1 MIQTILGMENCEI
14 LDSTFSTTKHN
25 KPKLYLDLVGI
36 KEKSGEYSYKYQ
48 ISTPISNAKSV
59 KEKLEKVLGISYDES
74 KETKSIEG
82 VSYTVTPDEIKT
94 LIKLTS
100 HIEKKNIEEIKINLK
115 AAYKS
120 DVVNL
125 PDALNVNYDSL
136 EEIIAEYTMSVSQ
149 PTSHVNPLNLSSHL
163 SPRNS
168 DKETP
173 NPYLNTQNKDINSP
187 GDSNHQLSPNS
198 SDEDMQTT
206 PPPESNETIADL
218 KAENKILKQKNENL
232 ETDNN
237 SDEELSII
245 RKPINFYDNIMA
257 VPSKSLNPTS
267 SRFQPLGSS
276 PQDTPSSVAT
286 DDVESDEMSSTPNSI
301 EELQSKSSS
310 ASQDLLSSSSSE
322 EELIFNRNILPT
334 DNESPRKS
342 SSINTNK
349 RKHSA
354 SENEELTLSD
364 SEDEALNSSVKKQ
377 LSKKL
382 KVSNFDEVMPI
393 LFDLV
398 KNLKFSN
405 LTRVEKENLTNLL
418 LQEELNVN
426 GKYN

>member
-1 MIQTILGMENCEI
+1 MMNQKRLS
-14 LDSTFSTTKHN
+14 L
-25 KPKLYLDLVGI
+25 
-36 KEKSGEYSYKYQ
+36 
-48 ISTPISNAKSV
+48 
-59 KEKLEKVLGISYDES
+59 
-74 KETKSIEG
+74 IEV
-82 VSYTVTPDEIKT
+82 VSYTVTPDAIKT

-136 EEIIAEYTMSVSQ
+136 EEIIAEYTMIVSQ

-198 SDEDMQTT
+198 SDEDMHTT

-232 ETDNN
+232 EEDNN
-237 SDEELSII
+237 SNEELSII

-267 SRFQPLGSS
+267 SCFQPLGSS
-276 PQDTPSSVAT
+276 PQDTP
-286 DDVESDEMSSTPNSI
+286 
-301 EELQSKSSS
+301 
-310 ASQDLLSSSSSE
+310 
-322 EELIFNRNILPT
+322 
-334 DNESPRKS
+334 
-342 SSINTNK
+342 
-349 RKHSA
+349 
-354 SENEELTLSD
+354 
-364 SEDEALNSSVKKQ
+364 
-377 LSKKL
+377 KL
-382 KVSNFDEVMPI
+382 CC
-393 LFDLV
+393 
-398 KNLKFSN
+398 
-405 LTRVEKENLTNLL
+405 
-418 LQEELNVN
+418 
-426 GKYN
+426 Y